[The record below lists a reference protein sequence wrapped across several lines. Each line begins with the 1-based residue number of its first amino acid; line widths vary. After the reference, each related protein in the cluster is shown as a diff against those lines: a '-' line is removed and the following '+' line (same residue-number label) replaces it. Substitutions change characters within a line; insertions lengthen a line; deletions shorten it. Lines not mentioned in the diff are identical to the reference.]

1 MKFSRL
7 LDKDFWA
14 LLISIIFSLILFF
27 NSETDSVITVQADV
41 ADVVNLLTY
50 PQTWYQ
56 DIFLTKNE
64 NRKLQDSLVI
74 SNLHLSKYKKYKD
87 ENDELRKML
96 ETASFISGVFN
107 DTIIISKL
115 KEPQPMTL
123 VPARVTNRNSASIE
137 TIIINVGRDHVTPI
151 KENLAVLD
159 ISGGLLGKTI
169 AVGSNASK
177 VQLIT
182 DNNFSV
188 SIRVTTLKIDE
199 DNNDTTFVRTIG
211 NFIPTIGK
219 YGILEGILKSTN
231 LSPGKIAYTSGISD
245 IYPADIPVA
254 KVISANKDNNKPFQD
269 VKVEILSDFNNL
281 NYIFI
286 IQ

>member
-14 LLISIIFSLILFF
+14 LLVSIISSLILFF
-27 NSETDSVITVQADV
+27 NSKTDSVITVQADV
-41 ADVVNLLTY
+41 ADAINFLTY

-56 DIFLTKNE
+56 DIFLTKEE
-64 NRKLQDSLVI
+64 NKKLQNLLVV

-107 DTIIISKL
+107 ATVIMSEL
-115 KEPQPMTL
+115 KESQPITL
-123 VPARVTNRNSASIE
+123 VSARVTNRNSASIE
-137 TIIINVGRDHVTPI
+137 TIIINVGKDHVTPI
-151 KENLAVLD
+151 KDNLAVLD

-169 AVGSNASK
+169 AVGNNASK

-188 SIRVTTLKIDE
+188 SVRVGSGTKSDQ
-199 DNNDTTFVRTIG
+199 G
-211 NFIPTIGK
+211 NFIPTVGK
-219 YGILEGILKSTN
+219 YGILEGILKSTS
-231 LSPGKIAYTSGISD
+231 LLPGDLAYTSGISD

-269 VKVEILSDFNNL
+269 VKVEIISDFNNL
-281 NYIFI
+281 NYIFV

>member
-14 LLISIIFSLILFF
+14 LLVSIISSLILFF
-27 NSETDSVITVQADV
+27 NSKTDSVITVQADV
-41 ADVVNLLTY
+41 ADAINFLTY

-56 DIFLTKNE
+56 DIFLTKEE
-64 NRKLQDSLVI
+64 NKKLHDLLVV

-107 DTIIISKL
+107 ATVIMSEL
-115 KEPQPMTL
+115 KESQPITL
-123 VPARVTNRNSASIE
+123 VSARVTNRNSASIE
-137 TIIINVGRDHVTPI
+137 TIIINVGKDHVTPI

-169 AVGSNASK
+169 AVGNNASK

-188 SIRVTTLKIDE
+188 SVRVGSGTKSDQ
-199 DNNDTTFVRTIG
+199 G
-211 NFIPTIGK
+211 NFIPTVGK
-219 YGILEGILKSTN
+219 YGILEGILKSTS
-231 LSPGKIAYTSGISD
+231 LLPGDLAYTSGISD

-269 VKVEILSDFNNL
+269 VKVEIISDFNNL
-281 NYIFI
+281 NYIFV